1 MSIPLRFRKLT
12 RRNPCSVYRCKNR
25 DTYLIHR
32 GQDVNHNTL
41 YLCEECIKDIV
52 KCYIDT
58 VGTDRAKEMFSD
70 SIHVLIPHDS
80 GETPSDAIGEDAD
93 TDEEEVDTVRI
104 PYQTDYKLAKSAAIA
119 NKSAGRG
126 GRRKPEDT
134 V

>member
-1 MSIPLRFRKLT
+1 MATPLRFRKLT

-58 VGTDRAKEMFSD
+58 VGADHAKETFAD
-70 SIHVLIPHDS
+70 SIHVLMPHDS
-80 GETPSDAIGEDAD
+80 GEMPSDANVEDSDAD
-93 TDEEEVDTVRI
+93 EVGTAHI
-104 PYQTDYKLAKSAAIA
+104 PYQTDYKLAKSAAMA
-119 NKSAGRG
+119 NKSAGRN
-126 GRRKPEDT
+126 RRKPEDT

>member
-1 MSIPLRFRKLT
+1 MATPLRFRKLT

-58 VGTDRAKEMFSD
+58 VGADHANETFAD
-70 SIHVLIPHDS
+70 SIHVLTPHDS
-80 GETPSDAIGEDAD
+80 GEMPLDASVEDTNADEDA
-93 TDEEEVDTVRI
+93 VGTVRI
-104 PYQTDYKLAKSAAIA
+104 PYQTDYKLAKSAAMA
-119 NKSAGRG
+119 NKSAGRN
-126 GRRKPEDT
+126 RRKPEDA

>member
-58 VGTDRAKEMFSD
+58 VGTDRAKETFSD
-70 SIHVLIPHDS
+70 SIHVLMPRDS
-80 GETPSDAIGEDAD
+80 DEETSEASVEDVNTDEDA
-93 TDEEEVDTVRI
+93 VGTVRI
-104 PYQTDYKLAKSAAIA
+104 PYQTDYKLAKSAAMEH
-119 NKSAGRG
+119 KSAGRS
-126 GRRKPEDT
+126 RRKPEDA

>member
-1 MSIPLRFRKLT
+1 MSTPLRFRKLT

-41 YLCEECIKDIV
+41 YLCEDCIKDIV

-58 VGTDRAKEMFSD
+58 VGADHAKETFAD
-70 SIHVLIPHDS
+70 SIHLLIPD
-80 GETPSDAIGEDAD
+80 DAENAD
-93 TDEEEVDTVRI
+93 EVDTAHI
-104 PYQTDYKLAKSAAIA
+104 PYQTDYKSAKSAAMA
-119 NKSAGRG
+119 NKSAGRN
-126 GRRKPEDT
+126 RRKPEDA